1 MTTRARLS
9 DADLLTH
16 EEMIALMVTIQNDV
30 RALSLDLDVDTL
42 TFVHGRLTRI
52 IESAGKAK
60 ATEIARM
67 TEAKTA
73 AGEGRG
79 R

>member
-16 EEMIALMVTIQNDV
+16 EEMIALMVGIQEDV

-42 TFVHGRLTRI
+42 TYVHRRLSRI
-52 IESAGKAK
+52 IERAGRAK

-67 TEAKTA
+67 NDAKTA
-73 AGEGRG
+73 AANSR